1 MEKHMHDLVK
11 DIEDLEKLLHD
22 VVEIETTNDDS
33 FDQKIEVMKQVS
45 RIIVFKQ
52 KQVRAFENSQDHL
65 DELINQINGGLR

>member
-33 FDQKIEVMKQVS
+33 FDQKIEVMK
-45 RIIVFKQ
+45 
-52 KQVRAFENSQDHL
+52 H
-65 DELINQINGGLR
+65 

>member
-1 MEKHMHDLVK
+1 MHDLVK